1 MGPNP
6 EEYGCTPE
14 EFCENQSSTP
24 KEFQI
29 FLILPLKKSPEEFH
43 KYIQTFFY
51 LQSYTINSV

>member
-14 EFCENQSSTP
+14 EFRENQSSTP

-29 FLILPLKKSPEEFH
+29 FLLYP
-43 KYIQTFFY
+43 
-51 LQSYTINSV
+51 

>member
-29 FLILPLKKSPEEFH
+29 FLLYP
-43 KYIQTFFY
+43 
-51 LQSYTINSV
+51 